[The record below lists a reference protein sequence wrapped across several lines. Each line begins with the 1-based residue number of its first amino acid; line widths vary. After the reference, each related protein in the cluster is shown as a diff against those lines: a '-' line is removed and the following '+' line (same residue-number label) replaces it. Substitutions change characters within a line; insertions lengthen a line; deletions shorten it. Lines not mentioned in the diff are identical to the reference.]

1 MYMYICEHAYFWDEQ
16 KGEERK
22 TPGCRLAVGRPRA
35 LKPFP
40 TARPS
45 PAPLQPSLHPPS
57 PRFGQ
62 CTNMTDTLMLRCA
75 TLGST
80 LCCWP
85 NLQPVDGL
93 REPKRCQSFSR
104 FPPAVLLPQT
114 SRLPWCCPAHM
125 RRALYADVRA
135 SALPNRQSRRAA
147 RPAEASRPARP
158 APSTPLPRLRPFCTA
173 PTMAARTRSRWCS
186 STPSSDQGLPSVSTL
201 PPSCS
206 PRSGGEETAAPLFA
220 TAFPAAGLSSGC
232 FTNTLRGRICEKT
245 PLSHFQIYYCN

>member
-1 MYMYICEHAYFWDEQ
+1 MGKQ

-22 TPGCRLAVGRPRA
+22 TPGCRLTVGRPRA
-35 LKPFP
+35 LKLFP

-85 NLQPVDGL
+85 NLQPVNGL
-93 REPKRCQSFSR
+93 REPKCCQSFSR

-114 SRLPWCCPAHM
+114 SRLCCM
-125 RRALYADVRA
+125 SLVRFIA
-135 SALPNRQSRRAA
+135 
-147 RPAEASRPARP
+147 
-158 APSTPLPRLRPFCTA
+158 
-173 PTMAARTRSRWCS
+173 
-186 STPSSDQGLPSVSTL
+186 
-201 PPSCS
+201 
-206 PRSGGEETAAPLFA
+206 
-220 TAFPAAGLSSGC
+220 GC

-245 PLSHFQIYYCN
+245 PLSKNQIYYCN

>member
-1 MYMYICEHAYFWDEQ
+1 MYVCMHVCIYACMDIYICVQMYICMYMYICEHAYFWDEQ

-114 SRLPWCCPAHM
+114 SRLSCM
-125 RRALYADVRA
+125 SLVRVFHEHLA
-135 SALPNRQSRRAA
+135 
-147 RPAEASRPARP
+147 
-158 APSTPLPRLRPFCTA
+158 
-173 PTMAARTRSRWCS
+173 
-186 STPSSDQGLPSVSTL
+186 
-201 PPSCS
+201 
-206 PRSGGEETAAPLFA
+206 GENL
-220 TAFPAAGLSSGC
+220 
-232 FTNTLRGRICEKT
+232 
-245 PLSHFQIYYCN
+245 